1 MNDDIRLL
9 GDLGPVSLT
18 HAQLLLL
25 QISHDNLNE
34 ALLDPLLVPR
44 PPALAA
50 VLQPAERRLGRLG
63 PDVANDLLRLRPP
76 RSEKIAKDEG
86 AEEARRSGEEDR
98 LRALLDFGLLVLF
111 PQARDELGLVLGV
124 LGILNDGVRLAE
136 SKIRVAQAIEL
147 LGEAADGR
155 VVKDDAEGG
164 SHGEA
169 LAQLEDETRGE
180 DRVSSQ
186 VEE

>member
-9 GDLGPVSLT
+9 GDLGPVSCT
-18 HAQLLLL
+18 HAQLFLL

-34 ALLDPLLVPR
+34 ALLNPLLIPR
-44 PPALAA
+44 APAFAA
-50 VLQPAERRLGRLG
+50 VLQPAECRLGRLG

-76 RSEKIAKDEG
+76 RGEKIAEDEG
-86 AEEARRSGEEDR
+86 AEEARRSGKEDR
-98 LRALLDFGLLVLF
+98 LRALLDFGLFVLF

-124 LGILNDGVRLAE
+124 LGILDDGRRLAE
-136 SKIRVAQAIEL
+136 SEIRIAQAIEL

-155 VVKDDAEGG
+155 VVEDDAERR
-164 SHGEA
+164 SNSEA

-180 DRVSSQ
+180 DRMSSQ